1 MKNTIL
7 FILPSLTSSQTKGY
21 RKIKYSRFPPLS
33 LLTLAGMTPQDK
45 YKMIVRDEHV
55 ESSDVDEHVDIV
67 AIQTYISSAYRAYEL
82 ADKYRERGAKII
94 MGGLHATSLP
104 HEAAQYADAVCIGPA
119 ETVWNKILDDFEKG
133 RLCKFYQGECTGSA
147 ALVPKPRRDLMNPKA
162 YLLRNTIVTSRGCPH
177 HCDFC
182 YKSTFWGKNYYETRP
197 ISKVEE
203 ELDDVQDGL
212 VFFLDDNLLANKSYC
227 RQLFHSLKGRGI
239 TWQSAASLDVA
250 KDPQYLKEAYE
261 SGCRSLFIG
270 FESLSSESMKS
281 VNKNVNAV
289 TDYEEAI
296 RVIHASGIMINSSFV
311 FGFDNDDAD
320 IFDRTIEFGIKNKLE
335 TASLHILTPLPG
347 TPVFT
352 QMESSGR
359 LLHKNWSLYD
369 VYHAVF
375 QPKRMSPQEL
385 EEGHQRTIKEFYSY
399 GSIINR
405 ALGTDGALKR
415 MAYNIGLW
423 KVDPLWRA
431 IIKFGLMPHAK
442 EILRGRLLYKN
453 QAQKEKA
460 DIYDRIISP
469 SRLQN
474 YNNST
479 AAA

>member
-1 MKNTIL
+1 
-7 FILPSLTSSQTKGY
+7 
-21 RKIKYSRFPPLS
+21 
-33 LLTLAGMTPQDK
+33 MTPQDK

-359 LLHKNWSLYD
+359 LLHKNWS
-369 VYHAVF
+369 
-375 QPKRMSPQEL
+375 
-385 EEGHQRTIKEFYSY
+385 
-399 GSIINR
+399 
-405 ALGTDGALKR
+405 
-415 MAYNIGLW
+415 
-423 KVDPLWRA
+423 
-431 IIKFGLMPHAK
+431 
-442 EILRGRLLYKN
+442 
-453 QAQKEKA
+453 
-460 DIYDRIISP
+460 
-469 SRLQN
+469 
-474 YNNST
+474 
-479 AAA
+479 